1 MHNRTQPRSEHL
13 HKSATATFDVDCEP
27 ITGCGRSV
35 NADEHGSGF
44 TFKVNSSESA
54 ASGAG
59 RHAETPLSVEVTIG
73 DSEPLDVSPVEGEAG
88 TWLVQVQ
95 ANASFLT
102 EGEHDA
108 VVEWRRGEELVA
120 SSTTTIIVD
129 LTAPAVSYAAPTS
142 LTVGTAV
149 SISPSTTDTDIAS
162 YALKTGF
169 SLPSGLTLDST
180 SGVVSGTPTAAM
192 AAGDVTIVVTDDA
205 GNTRDVTLAVPAV
218 DE

>member
-1 MHNRTQPRSEHL
+1 M
-13 HKSATATFDVDCEP
+13 TANFGSDCEP
-27 ITGCGRSV
+27 IVGCSRRV
-35 NADEHGSGF
+35 NADEQRAGF
-44 TFKVNSSESA
+44 TFKVNSGEST
-54 ASGAG
+54 ASGA
-59 RHAETPLSVEVTIG
+59 RERAQTPLSARATIG
-73 DSEPLDVSPVEGEAG
+73 DSDPLAVSAVQGEAG
-88 TWLVQVQ
+88 TWLVQVP

-102 EGEHDA
+102 EGTHDV
-108 VVEWRRGEELVA
+108 VVEWRRGKELVA
-120 SSTTTIIVD
+120 SSRTTIIVD
-129 LTAPAVSYAAPTS
+129 LTAPSVSYTAPTS

-180 SGVVSGTPTAAM
+180 SGVVGGTPTAAM

-205 GNTRDVTLAVPAV
+205 GNTRDVTLALPAV